1 VHYIWVWSDAV
12 CERRYDTA
20 SDKGNCWVKRS
31 LSLRQTCRQLG
42 QSIFNVLIDSITSL
56 FGGYHPDSLLAALKI
71 VSLSTLVNTY
81 RSCWN
86 EHNQVGD
93 KTMKENSVISVESIE
108 EINLEEQKTH
118 RSLSVKEFERQLK
131 NEVQSTAKDLGWNF
145 DTNTERGYAFQL
157 WVANLFSE
165 YDQGYD
171 TDPEDALLKAR
182 DLKADIILEDSTRQY
197 LLIGQCKYVSLGSGR
212 VNEEEINDF
221 FHRHEYFMDRE
232 WVKAHGS
239 KMAFEA
245 LGDYKEKMERGY
257 IVDFYFVTTGK
268 ASERIYEISEKV
280 NEEYRKKQQPVT
292 TYLLDFTGLKE
303 FYTRA
308 QSVGQP
314 IPNEVKLQ
322 LPHERFFE
330 KKSPYPTVVSVIKGN
345 AIRNLYK
352 QYKDSLFNWNIR
364 GYLGS
369 RSNINDGIRYTAKNR
384 GKDFFLP

>member
-1 VHYIWVWSDAV
+1 
-12 CERRYDTA
+12 
-20 SDKGNCWVKRS
+20 
-31 LSLRQTCRQLG
+31 
-42 QSIFNVLIDSITSL
+42 LIDSITSL

-280 NEEYRKKQQPVT
+280 NEEYRKK
-292 TYLLDFTGLKE
+292 
-303 FYTRA
+303 
-308 QSVGQP
+308 
-314 IPNEVKLQ
+314 
-322 LPHERFFE
+322 
-330 KKSPYPTVVSVIKGN
+330 VI
-345 AIRNLYK
+345 
-352 QYKDSLFNWNIR
+352 D
-364 GYLGS
+364 
-369 RSNINDGIRYTAKNR
+369 
-384 GKDFFLP
+384 